1 VEIALLGNL
10 DLMRNIVTLIGR
22 LGAERQLFNTLAAEF
37 GWSFENVRDLGELR
51 QLSSEENLIAV
62 LFEPNYNELKAI
74 QRIAPA
80 AFPIVCHRLSKPV
93 CWSAW
98 AEAGA
103 FHALLLP
110 FQAGEVRQ
118 SLAFVHAEERRRRS
132 AADPLRRAPGIER
145 RLTAECAA

>member
-1 VEIALLGNL
+1 
-10 DLMRNIVTLIGR
+10 MRNIVTLIGH
-22 LGAERQLFNTLAAEF
+22 LGAERRVFNALAAEF

-51 QLSSEENLIAV
+51 QLSSEENVIAV
-62 LFEPNYNELKAI
+62 LFEPDYYELQTI

-80 AFPIVCHRLSKPV
+80 ALSIVCHRLSKPD
-93 CWSAW
+93 CWSRW
-98 AEAGA
+98 EEAGA

-118 SLAFVHAEERRRRS
+118 SLAFVHDQQRRRRS

-145 RLTAECAA
+145 FRTAGCAA